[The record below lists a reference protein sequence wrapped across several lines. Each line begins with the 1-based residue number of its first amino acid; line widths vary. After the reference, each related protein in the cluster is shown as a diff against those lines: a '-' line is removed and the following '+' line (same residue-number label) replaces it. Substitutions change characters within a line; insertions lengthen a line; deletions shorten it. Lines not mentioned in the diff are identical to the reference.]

1 LFGPPRRRRLDVGMS
16 GNGETGDDAGRTVL
30 VVDDDGDV
38 RGALVAVLEVE
49 GYHAVGLPSANEALA
64 ALRRRELRPSLILLD
79 LMMPGMTGWDFRTEQ
94 LQDDELAE
102 IPVIVMSG
110 WSSTLDAVQK
120 GALRAATALV
130 KPVDPERLVAE
141 VARHVRHEAAAH

>member
-1 LFGPPRRRRLDVGMS
+1 
-16 GNGETGDDAGRTVL
+16 
-30 VVDDDGDV
+30 
-38 RGALVAVLEVE
+38 VLEIE

-64 ALRRRELRPSLILLD
+64 VLRRRELRPALILLD

-94 LQDDELAE
+94 LQDDELAA

-130 KPVDPERLVAE
+130 KPVDPEQLVAE
-141 VARHVRHEAAAH
+141 VARHVRHDAAAH